1 MADALESRGW
11 LGVVHPLS
19 DGVLISDTVID
30 LVLSGTALEAPK
42 LRRAILGVDRLS
54 DVHVQVLKLLD
65 NSSILEGMHA
75 RFSALTATPATP
87 TIITIVRF
95 TLTTPAPT
103 LMMVM
108 VRRALLLAAEFG
120 TDSAELSING
130 TRKG

>member
-75 RFSALTATPATP
+75 SFSALAATPATP
-87 TIITIVRF
+87 TIISIVRF
-95 TLTTPAPT
+95 T
-103 LMMVM
+103 
-108 VRRALLLAAEFG
+108 
-120 TDSAELSING
+120 
-130 TRKG
+130 